1 MKIGF
6 LITNYKIKIILTL
19 LLMPAVDHLDKQ
31 IFHFHYLFLE
41 NQPFSTIFP
50 SILFFKITKPN

>member
-6 LITNYKIKIILTL
+6 LITNYKIKLLTL

-41 NQPFSTIFP
+41 NQPFSKYFIY
-50 SILFFKITKPN
+50 